1 MAHDEAKDISLTKT
15 MSLYL
20 KEDGTSDDFFLC
32 LQHFY
37 FLYVFKVLQEEASSG

>member
-1 MAHDEAKDISLTKT
+1 MAHDEAKNISLTKT

-32 LQHFY
+32 LHYFY
-37 FLYVFKVLQEEASSG
+37 FLHVFKVRKEEASFG